1 MQDNET
7 DFNVDDIVSQLQNSS
22 MINRPQR
29 APEEEISE
37 EISKENLEEFIIKK
51 SALLINKTLH
61 AINNVEDYISS
72 APDAKDV
79 SAFAE
84 LLNAASG
91 SIDAL
96 NKVYTSIEKNKT
108 SKEIKTMD
116 IQSKERMNTQDNMTT
131 LLSRQEVLEA
141 LAKRDNVIDLEDRP

>member
-22 MINRPQR
+22 IINRPQR
-29 APEEEISE
+29 APEE

-141 LAKRDNVIDLEDRP
+141 LAKKSDDIIDLVDQP

>member
-1 MQDNET
+1 MEDSET

-22 MINRPQR
+22 IINRSQSI
-29 APEEEISE
+29 PEE

-61 AINNVEDYISS
+61 AINNVQDYISS

-116 IQSKERMNTQDNMTT
+116 IQSKERMNTQDNVTT

-141 LAKRDNVIDLEDRP
+141 ITKKDPDIIDLEDQS

>member
-1 MQDNET
+1 MEDSET

-22 MINRPQR
+22 IINRPQSV
-29 APEEEISE
+29 PEE

-61 AINNVEDYISS
+61 AINNVQDYISS

-116 IQSKERMNTQDNMTT
+116 IQSKERMNTQDNVTT

-141 LAKRDNVIDLEDRP
+141 ITKKDPDIIDLEDQS

>member
-1 MQDNET
+1 MEDSET

-22 MINRPQR
+22 IINRPQR
-29 APEEEISE
+29 APDE

-96 NKVYTSIEKNKT
+96 NKVYASIEKNKT

-141 LAKRDNVIDLEDRP
+141 LAKKSDDIIDLEDQP

>member
-1 MQDNET
+1 MEDIET

-22 MINRPQR
+22 IINRPQR
-29 APEEEISE
+29 APEE

-96 NKVYTSIEKNKT
+96 NKVYASIEKNKT

-141 LAKRDNVIDLEDRP
+141 LAKKSDDIIDLEDQP

>member
-1 MQDNET
+1 MEDSDT

-22 MINRPQR
+22 IINRSQNI
-29 APEEEISE
+29 PEE

-61 AINNVEDYISS
+61 AINNVQDYISS

-131 LLSRQEVLEA
+131 LLSRQEVLDA
-141 LAKRDNVIDLEDRP
+141 LAKKDNSVIDLEEKL

>member
-22 MINRPQR
+22 IINRPQR
-29 APEEEISE
+29 APEE

-51 SALLINKTLH
+51 SALLINKALH

-79 SAFAE
+79 SALAE

-141 LAKRDNVIDLEDRP
+141 LAKRDDVIDLEDRP